1 MSMKRRYNSDARC
14 ARAATTKQR
23 VLAAARSLF
32 SSKGFEKT
40 TIDEVAAAAK
50 VSAPT
55 VYSIFKSKEGIV
67 RELLNDILFGARYK
81 SLVEEFTSSEDP
93 RDALKIA
100 ASIARTV
107 HDAEK
112 SEMGVI
118 RGASALSPELRKL
131 GLEGEN
137 LRYER
142 QQPVIHR
149 LKKAKLL
156 LQGMDAA
163 QARDILW
170 SLTSREI
177 YRMLVIERGWSPGE
191 YQEWLGRT
199 LLKILV
205 KG

>member
-1 MSMKRRYNSDARC
+1 MSMKRRYNSESRC
-14 ARAATTKQR
+14 AQAAVTKQR
-23 VLAAARSLF
+23 ILTAAKSLF

-40 TIDEVAAAAK
+40 TIDKVAAAAR

-55 VYSIFKSKEGIV
+55 VYSIFRSKEGIV
-67 RELLNDILFGARYK
+67 REMLNDILFGAQYK
-81 SLVEEFTSSEDP
+81 SLVEKSSSSEDP
-93 RDALKIA
+93 REALKIA
-100 ASIARTV
+100 ASISRTV

-112 SEMGVI
+112 SEIGFI
-118 RGASALSPELRKL
+118 WGASALSPELRKL

-142 QQPVIHR
+142 QQSVIDR
-149 LKKAKLL
+149 LKKANLL
-156 LQGMDAA
+156 PRGINVA

-177 YRMLVIERGWSPGE
+177 YRMLVIERGWSPGK
-191 YQEWLGRT
+191 YQEWLGRS

-205 KG
+205 ES

>member
-1 MSMKRRYNSDARC
+1 MKRRYNSDSRC
-14 ARAATTKQR
+14 AQAAVTKKR
-23 VLAAARSLF
+23 ILTAARSLF

-40 TIDEVAAAAK
+40 TIDEVAAAAG

-67 RELLNDILFGARYK
+67 RELLNEILFGARYR
-81 SLVEEFTSSEDP
+81 SLVEKSTSSENP
-93 RDALKIA
+93 KEALKIA

-112 SEMGVI
+112 SEMAVI

-142 QQPVIHR
+142 QQSVIHK
-149 LKKAKLL
+149 LEKAALL
-156 LQGMDAA
+156 PHGMDVA

-205 KG
+205 KS